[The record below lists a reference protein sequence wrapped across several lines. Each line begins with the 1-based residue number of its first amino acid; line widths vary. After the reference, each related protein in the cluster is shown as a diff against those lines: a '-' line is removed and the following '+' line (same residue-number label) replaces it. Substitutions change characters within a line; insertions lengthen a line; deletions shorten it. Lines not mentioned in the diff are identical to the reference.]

1 MEAINGLDLFGSRG
15 GPSSVINVLHDEVQQ
30 CNVSSGSGVAV
41 VEYTYCQIVCI
52 CFYYRPN

>member
-30 CNVSSGSGVAV
+30 CNVSDNNTKVTV
-41 VEYTYCQIVCI
+41 ILLTYA
-52 CFYYRPN
+52 FPL